1 MRATL
6 IVVSPNSDVT
16 MVTDPDVVICES
28 PIRDHST
35 NCSSSSSFLVA
46 RTLHLIRRPHWN
58 PAIFASDTGIL
69 LSAPLAD
76 LYLASAGR
84 IFFLQTRQCPA

>member
-1 MRATL
+1 
-6 IVVSPNSDVT
+6 
-16 MVTDPDVVICES
+16 MVTDPDVVICEFS
-28 PIRDHST
+28 IRDPFEPA
-35 NCSSSSSFLVA
+35 NLSSSSSFLVA

-76 LYLASAGR
+76 FYLASTDR
-84 IFFLQTRQCPA
+84 LLFLQTRQCPARS